1 MQAAHRAGAVKS
13 LRTRIRWWVVAS
25 TSLTVG
31 LVTTIG
37 VIEDRRQIERA
48 EVAYLAGFL
57 EHLSAMP
64 EFRADSGTARAH
76 LRMLAPSFERAG
88 GRVDLVPLSSASQA
102 PSGSGIVACQ
112 ALDLSDGRWTLHY
125 WSDGRF
131 VRDRFRSALA
141 IQLLQAAL
149 TIAGLVVG
157 IEWIIQRSLLGPLST
172 ISRQIERI
180 TEGGGWLASVPAT
193 DLELD
198 RLTRALR
205 ALGPGL
211 EKQTRQWIDAE
222 RRCAVAAALAGI
234 RERTLGP
241 LRNAYLELSQLEA
254 GSIRDDG
261 TKRRLRRAA
270 RSVEEL
276 SAALAESD
284 AQWFPQNVGEGQAP
298 SRAAR
303 RSA

>member
-1 MQAAHRAGAVKS
+1 MKS
-13 LRTRIRWWVVAS
+13 LRTRIRWWIVAS
-25 TSLTVG
+25 TTITVG
-31 LVTTIG
+31 LVTTFG
-37 VIEDRRQIERA
+37 VMEDRRQIERA
-48 EVAYLAGFL
+48 EVAYLTGFL

-64 EFRADSGTARAH
+64 EFRRDSGTVRSH
-76 LRMLAPSFERAG
+76 LRMLAPSFARTG
-88 GRVDLVPLSSASQA
+88 GRLALVPLSSASQA

-112 ALDLSDGRWTLHY
+112 ALDLSDGRFTLHY

-149 TIAGLVVG
+149 TIAGLVGG
-157 IEWIIQRSLLGPLST
+157 IEWILRRSLLGPLGT

-198 RLTRALR
+198 RLTKALR

-211 EKQTRQWIDAE
+211 EEQTRQWIATE
-222 RRCAVAAALAGI
+222 RRCAVAASLSGI

-241 LRNAYLELSQLEA
+241 LRSAHLELSQLEA
-254 GSIRDDG
+254 GSVRDAE

-270 RSVEEL
+270 LSIEEL
-276 SAALAESD
+276 SAALADSET
-284 AQWFPQNVGEGQAP
+284 QWFPTSVGENQAAP
-298 SRAAR
+298 TIAR

>member
-1 MQAAHRAGAVKS
+1 M
-13 LRTRIRWWVVAS
+13 S
-25 TSLTVG
+25 TTLTVG
-31 LVTTIG
+31 LVTTLG
-37 VIEDRRQIERA
+37 VVEDRRQIERA
-48 EVAYLAGFL
+48 EAAYLRGFL

-64 EFRADSGTARAH
+64 EFRADSGTVRAH
-76 LRMLAPSFERAG
+76 LRMLAPSFARAG
-88 GRVDLVPLSSASQA
+88 GRADLVPLSSASQA
-102 PSGSGIVACQ
+102 PAGSGIVACQ
-112 ALDLSDGRWTLHY
+112 TLDLSDGPWTLHY

-131 VRDRFRSALA
+131 VRDRFQSALA

-149 TIAGLVVG
+149 TIAGLVAG
-157 IEWIIQRSLLGPLST
+157 IEWILRRDLFGPLGT

-211 EKQTRQWIDAE
+211 EEQTRQWIQTE
-222 RRCAVAAALAGI
+222 RRCAVAAALSGV

-241 LRNAYLELSQLEA
+241 LRNAHLELSQLEA
-254 GSIRDDG
+254 GSVRDAD
-261 TKRRLRRAA
+261 TKRRLRRAV

-276 SAALAESD
+276 SAALTESE
-284 AQWFPQNVGEGQAP
+284 AHWFPPKAGQD
-298 SRAAR
+298 SAAR
-303 RSA
+303 SADQRSA

>member
-1 MQAAHRAGAVKS
+1 VGSLKS
-13 LRTRIRWWVVAS
+13 LRTRIRLWVVAS
-25 TSLTVG
+25 TTLTVG

-37 VIEDRRQIERA
+37 VVEDRRQIERA

-64 EFRADSGTARAH
+64 EFRGDSATVRSH

-88 GRVDLVPLSSASQA
+88 GRLELVPLSSAAQA
-102 PSGSGIVACQ
+102 PLGSGIVACQ
-112 ALDLSDGRWTLHY
+112 ALGLSDGRFTLHY

-141 IQLLQAAL
+141 IQLLQGAL
-149 TIAGLVVG
+149 TIAGLVAG
-157 IEWIIQRSLLGPLST
+157 IEWILRRSLLGPLST

-193 DLELD
+193 DHELD

-211 EKQTRQWIDAE
+211 EKQTRQWIATE
-222 RRCAVAAALAGI
+222 RRCAVAEALTGI

-241 LRNAYLELSQLEA
+241 LRGAHLELSQLEA
-254 GSIRDDG
+254 ASVRDAE
-261 TKRRLRRAA
+261 TKRRLRRVA
-270 RSVEEL
+270 RSIEEL
-276 SAALAESD
+276 SAALADSD
-284 AQWFPQNVGEGQAP
+284 AQWFPPGAGEGQGAT
-298 SRAAR
+298 RAAR

>member
-1 MQAAHRAGAVKS
+1 MKS
-13 LRTRIRWWVVAS
+13 LRTKIRWWVVAS
-25 TSLTVG
+25 TTVTVG
-31 LVTTIG
+31 LVTAFG
-37 VIEDRRQIERA
+37 VVEDRRQIERA
-48 EVAYLAGFL
+48 EAAYLAGFL

-64 EFRADSGTARAH
+64 EFRGDSGTVRSH
-76 LRMLAPSFERAG
+76 LRMLAPSLERAG
-88 GRVDLVPLSSASQA
+88 GRLDLVPLSSASQA
-102 PSGSGIVACQ
+102 PLGSGIVACQ
-112 ALDLSDGRWTLHY
+112 ALDLPDGRWTLHY

-149 TIAGLVVG
+149 TIAGLVAG
-157 IEWIIQRSLLGPLST
+157 IEWILRRSLLGPLGT

-211 EKQTRQWIDAE
+211 EEQTRQWIATE
-222 RRCAVAAALAGI
+222 RRCAVAASLSGI

-241 LRNAYLELSQLEA
+241 LRSAHLELSQLEA
-254 GSIRDDG
+254 GAVRDAE

-270 RSVEEL
+270 RSIEEL

-284 AQWFPQNVGEGQAP
+284 AHWFPPSAGEGQA
-298 SRAAR
+298 STRAAR

>member
-1 MQAAHRAGAVKS
+1 MKS

-25 TSLTVG
+25 TTITVG
-31 LVTTIG
+31 LVTTLG

-48 EVAYLAGFL
+48 EAAYLTGFL

-64 EFRADSGTARAH
+64 EFHGDSGTVRSH

-88 GRVDLVPLSSASQA
+88 GRLALVPLSSASQA

-112 ALDLSDGRWTLHY
+112 ELDLSDGRFTLHY
-125 WSDGRF
+125 WTDGRF
-131 VRDRFRSALA
+131 VRARFRSALA
-141 IQLLQAAL
+141 IQLLQSAL
-149 TIAGLVVG
+149 TIAGLIAG
-157 IEWIIQRSLLGPLST
+157 IEWILRRNLLGPLGT

-211 EKQTRQWIDAE
+211 EEQTRRWIVTE
-222 RRCAVAAALAGI
+222 RRCAVAGALSGI

-241 LRNAYLELSQLEA
+241 LKSAHLELSQLEA
-254 GSIRDDG
+254 GSVRHDG
-261 TKRRLRRAA
+261 TKPRLRRAA
-270 RSVEEL
+270 RSIEEL
-276 SAALAESD
+276 SAALAQTD
-284 AQWFPQNVGEGQAP
+284 AQWFPPSIGEGQAAT
-298 SRAAR
+298 RTG
-303 RSA
+303 RSSA

>member
-1 MQAAHRAGAVKS
+1 MNS
-13 LRTRIRWWVVAS
+13 LRNRIRWWVVAS
-25 TSLTVG
+25 TTLTVG

-37 VIEDRRQIERA
+37 VIEDRRQIERG

-64 EFRADSGTARAH
+64 EFRVDSRTARAH

-88 GRVDLVPLSSASQA
+88 GRVELVPLSSASQA
-102 PSGSGIVACQ
+102 PTGSGIVACQ

-149 TIAGLVVG
+149 TIAGLVAG

-211 EKQTRQWIDAE
+211 EEQTRQWIATE
-222 RRCAVAAALAGI
+222 RRCAVAASLAGI

-241 LRNAYLELSQLEA
+241 LRNAHLELSQLEA
-254 GSIRDDG
+254 SSVRDDG

-276 SAALAESD
+276 SAALADSD
-284 AQWFPQNVGEGQAP
+284 AQWFPPNVGEGQAAP
-298 SRAAR
+298 RAAR
-303 RSA
+303 RGA

>member
-1 MQAAHRAGAVKS
+1 
-13 LRTRIRWWVVAS
+13 
-25 TSLTVG
+25 
-31 LVTTIG
+31 
-37 VIEDRRQIERA
+37 
-48 EVAYLAGFL
+48 
-57 EHLSAMP
+57 
-64 EFRADSGTARAH
+64 
-76 LRMLAPSFERAG
+76 
-88 GRVDLVPLSSASQA
+88 
-102 PSGSGIVACQ
+102 VACQ

-141 IQLLQAAL
+141 IQLFQAGL
-149 TIAGLVVG
+149 TIAGLVAG
-157 IEWIIQRSLLGPLST
+157 IEWILRRSLLGPLST

-211 EKQTRQWIDAE
+211 EQQTRQWIAAE
-222 RRCAVAAALAGI
+222 RRCAVAPALSGI
-234 RERTLGP
+234 REKTLGP
-241 LRNAYLELSQLEA
+241 LKNAHLELSQLEA
-254 GSIRDDG
+254 ASLRDDG

-270 RSVEEL
+270 RSVEQL
-276 SAALAESD
+276 SEALAESD
-284 AQWFPQNVGEGQAP
+284 AQWFPPSVGEGPPAT
-298 SRAAR
+298 SAGR